1 MSRKMSAYG
10 RRMQRQP
17 SKGLYNGA
25 EWMNTIQRCRQYT
38 EEIVPGSKEGKT
50 ISAAI
55 NALRDVRGALNSLL
69 DHEVAADDV
78 LPHDLLA
85 HAIGITVIRSL
96 QIAGDGE
103 NPTQPITRAASEAML
118 SIRARWERLGKWGV
132 TGPERQALID
142 VVDAYEAILLASS
155 PAQMQKAH
163 EIRLA
168 SLKEQGVLA

>member
-17 SKGLYNGA
+17 QKQVFNGA
-25 EWMNTIQRCRQYT
+25 EWINAIQRCRPYT
-38 EEIVPGSKEGKT
+38 EDVVPGTTQGTT

-55 NALRDVRGALNSLL
+55 GALRDVRGALNSLL
-69 DHEVAADDV
+69 DHQVLADDV

-96 QIAGDGE
+96 QIAGSDE
-103 NPTQPITRAASEAML
+103 NPTTPITKAASDAL
-118 SIRARWERLGKWGV
+118 RSVRARWERMGKWGV
-132 TGPERQALID
+132 NATERQALID
-142 VVDAYEAILLASS
+142 AVDAYEAILLASS

-163 EIRLA
+163 ELRLA
-168 SLKEQGVLA
+168 SLEKEAA